1 MGSALDD
8 AKRISSDFLQDAAS
22 AAAGQSR
29 IATLSGQLRHGDGQS
44 ARSRQ
49 AVFRAALQIADRD
62 DTHLEIAFFALKG
75 DVHQITSRI
84 SFKSVAAGPRAN
96 DRIDE

>member
-1 MGSALDD
+1 MGLALDD

-22 AAAGQSR
+22 AAGQSR
-29 IATLSGQLRHGDGQS
+29 IATLNRQLRHGDGQS

-49 AVFRAALQIADRD
+49 AVFRAALIADRD

-96 DRIDE
+96 DRID